1 MKIIVRWIDGEID
14 SYGEIDA
21 ISHEGKQV
29 VLVSNTVD
37 DIALDASQIKTI
49 EIGGFGQ

>member
-1 MKIIVRWIDGEID
+1 MRVLVRWNDGEID
-14 SYGEIDA
+14 TYGEIDA
-21 ISHEGKQV
+21 ISHEGKQI

-49 EIGGFGQ
+49 EAGGFGQ